1 MSTGFNHCTF
11 IGRLGKEPEQKAMPS
26 GETVV
31 NFSLACGWKSKNGEG
46 VEWVNCTAFGK
57 LADVICQYLH
67 KGSRI
72 FVAGKMRTRRWEDK
86 EGNTRHSTEIVVR
99 DMQMLDS
106 KADSQQAAAQ
116 APQQASAGGGAMS
129 DEVPFAQVDWRL

>member
-1 MSTGFNHCTF
+1 MSNDVNHCTF

-31 NFSLACGWKSKNGEG
+31 NFSLACGWKSKNSEG

-86 EGNTRHSTEIVVR
+86 EGNTRYSTEIVVR

-106 KADSQQAAAQ
+106 KPDGAQSAPKAAE
-116 APQQASAGGGAMS
+116 APFT
-129 DEVPFAQVDWRL
+129 DDVPF